1 MLSFVWAFVTD
12 WRKVMSLRPSCVR
25 LYKGMFNEQMWWIV
39 GMFANF
45 ALVSLI
51 WSHHTCTA
59 LIKQIRW
66 FKLLMDDNQG
76 YLFPM

>member
-1 MLSFVWAFVTD
+1 
-12 WRKVMSLRPSCVR
+12 
-25 LYKGMFNEQMWWIV
+25 MFKEQMWWIV

-45 ALVSLI
+45 ALVSQI

-59 LIKQIRW
+59 LIKQISW
-66 FKLLMDDNQG
+66 FKLLMYDNQG